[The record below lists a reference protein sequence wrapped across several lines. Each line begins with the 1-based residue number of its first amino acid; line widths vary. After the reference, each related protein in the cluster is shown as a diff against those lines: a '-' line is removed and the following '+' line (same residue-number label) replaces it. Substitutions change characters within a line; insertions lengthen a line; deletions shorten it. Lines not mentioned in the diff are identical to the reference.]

1 MGLHEGI
8 WFEGVQEGVKN
19 TRKCI
24 TMVEYIVEDRQ
35 GRRHATLAPAPL
47 RAQWLEARSNRF
59 YPASVVG

>member
-1 MGLHEGI
+1 MELWVCTKEFDLI
-8 WFEGVQEGVKN
+8 IQEGVKN

-47 RAQWLEARSNRF
+47 RAQ
-59 YPASVVG
+59 